1 MRIYTGERRSVK
13 NGGVPETRGQIRHQ
27 VSMDQRPHSVETKRF
42 YGNGEGYLILGKNHP
57 VALLTLGE
65 RKSKYTLIYPLE
77 SKESKGVVPA
87 FVEVMQPFKGN
98 IHRIPLDNGKA
109 FRGHESMSE
118 QRDTQIY
125 FAHPYPS
132 WEPG

>member
-1 MRIYTGERRSVK
+1 MSI
-13 NGGVPETRGQIRHQ
+13 
-27 VSMDQRPHSVETKRF
+27 DQRPPSVETNRF
-42 YGNGEGYLILGKNHP
+42 YGNWEGDLILGKDHP
-57 VALLTLGE
+57 VALVTLGE

-87 FVEVMQPFKGN
+87 FVEAMKPFKGN

-109 FRGHESMSE
+109 FSGHESMSE